1 MRKLIVL
8 TFLTFLTSFSLA
20 QLSQNQYKALNNYV
34 DYANQ
39 SAEEVSAVVSSIID
53 YYPKIF
59 EKKSWSVARYTCPI
73 QLEEYYYNKVI
84 AESGFA
90 GPSSSELLKGVK
102 ALRAVAE
109 EIDLKCKALDTY
121 HKLEDYKTDNYAR
134 AESLVTELQSLIIQY
149 TDRRDFLETELNRVY
164 LKSIASPHAY
174 AKPAQLMRKELDR
187 EKTFLNLW
195 RFNLK
200 EDVPTGWIVEELQK
214 SISDTDNALKQLK
227 PIKPVLSYPASSMW
241 PSFQDALNSIL
252 ESKRHALDEY
262 NFEAKKS
269 DHHQNEVYLS
279 LINYYNGALLADYN
293 AFIGFAANDR
303 YTGLKA
309 FKYVP
314 SFEIN
319 GNVSLNEIRISPF
332 KDIPRATIVA
342 EKQKVPVSKAV
353 FNSLDSYVEFINET
367 WRQISHHRDIM
378 RNLNSSAAYY
388 ATLTSFAGKGGL
400 SFAHDNF
407 NIPYSHFQKASSESR
422 VLQPAHATSL
432 NAGAEVLMNILK
444 EMDGIGSALE
454 QEVKEKKYEKDKL
467 KHVYEMIER
476 THVLF
481 ETWDERKELLFEDLQ
496 KIFDAY
502 PPAEPL
508 NSWQVSGSALRAL
521 TKLDR
526 EGLFKARSIY
536 KGKSTG
542 PVPTE
547 EIDSKLRDVIAKEFE
562 NMKGLQKYGRSNGL
576 CPYTPYED
584 LPKSSKLL
592 SEYFQELKPAKENQ
606 NSYQHPYHSMVYQY
620 NEIVDD
626 YNKFSELSAV
636 PLLKYVKQPELF
648 KVIYP
653 DKDPDNEPP
662 KENISPVAPTVS
674 AKPNEKENASLPK
687 EEKTSPVGTVQVIR
701 DTVYIEKRDTIYLHD
716 PAENVRSMEGYASNN
731 MVLLLDVS
739 GSMNSPDKL
748 PLLKKSVMDMLAMMR
763 TEDEISIVVFSGKP
777 KVLLPSIS
785 FKEEAKI
792 KKAINAL
799 KPSGKTDA
807 NAGLKL
813 AFRVADENYMRGGN
827 NRIVLATDGE
837 FSLDPE
843 IEKLVE
849 KFSKE
854 DILLTIFNFGNKS
867 AMSKN
872 LERIATLGKGNYEL
886 ISKENVES
894 KLIREAKS
902 KRKK

>member
-1 MRKLIVL
+1 MRELIGL
-8 TFLTFLTSFSLA
+8 TFFTFLTSVCLA

-53 YYPKIF
+53 YYPKIS
-59 EKKSWSVARYTCPI
+59 EKKSWSVALYTCPI
-73 QLEEYYYNKVI
+73 QLDEYYYNKVI
-84 AESGFA
+84 AESGSA
-90 GPSSSELLKGVK
+90 GPLSPELLKGVK
-102 ALRAVAE
+102 ALRAAAE
-109 EIDLKCKALDTY
+109 EIDLKCKGLDTY
-121 HKLEDYKTDNYAR
+121 HKLEDYKKDNYAR
-134 AESLVTELQSLIIQY
+134 AESLVAELQSLIIQY

-164 LKSIASPHAY
+164 LKSLTSPHAY
-174 AKPAQLMRKELDR
+174 AKSAQLMRKELDR

-227 PIKPVLSYPASSMW
+227 QIKPVLSYPASSMW
-241 PSFQDALNSIL
+241 PSFLEALNSIL

-293 AFIGFAANDR
+293 AFIGFAANEK

-319 GNVSLNEIRISPF
+319 GNVSINEIRISPF
-332 KDIPRATIVA
+332 NDVPRAVIVI
-342 EKQKVPVSKAV
+342 EKQKTPVSKAV
-353 FNSLDSYVEFINET
+353 FNSLNNYVEFINET
-367 WRQISHHRDIM
+367 WRQISHHRDVM
-378 RNLNSSAAYY
+378 RNLNSSAAHY
-388 ATLTSFAGKGGL
+388 ATVTSFVGKGGL

-422 VLQPAHATSL
+422 VLQPDHAASL

-444 EMDGIGSALE
+444 EMDGLGAALE

-481 ETWDERKELLFEDLQ
+481 EAWDDRKELLFDDLQ

-521 TKLDR
+521 TKLDH
-526 EGLFKARSIY
+526 EGLFKARSFY
-536 KGKSTG
+536 KGKSAG
-542 PVPTE
+542 PVPTD

-584 LPKSSKLL
+584 LPKSSKFLT
-592 SEYFQELKPAKENQ
+592 EYLQELKPAKENQ
-606 NSYQHPYHSMVYQY
+606 NSYQHPYHSMVYLY

-626 YNKFSELSAV
+626 YNKFSELSTV
-636 PLLKYVKQPELF
+636 PLLKYIKQPELF
-648 KVIYP
+648 NVVYP
-653 DKDPDNEPP
+653 DKGQQP
-662 KENISPVAPTVS
+662 KENISPAEPSVS
-674 AKPNEKENASLPK
+674 AKPKEKENTLLPK
-687 EEKTSPVGTVQVIR
+687 EEKASPGGTMQVIR

-716 PAENVRSMEGYASNN
+716 PAENVKSMEGYASNN

-748 PLLKKSVMDMLAMMR
+748 PLLKKSVIDMLAMMR

-777 KVLLPSIS
+777 KVLLPSVS

-813 AFRVADENYMRGGN
+813 AFRVADENYIRGGN

-854 DILLTIFNFGNKS
+854 DIFLTIFNFGNKS
-867 AMSKN
+867 GTSKN